1 MTRATYLLIAIVIA
15 GCAGA
20 APTPTPVATAT
31 AKPTP
36 TATARA
42 TPSAPAAVA
51 SLDPKTCVLV
61 LRYAD
66 LATSTLLKLGQ
77 AIAAADKG
85 QTDGVVR
92 DAVELARSMRTLT
105 EAETQRTFVGFTKL
119 LQAVEDS
126 ELAYLTGN
134 PTPFIDAIGDVG
146 IYRPDLARA
155 CS

>member
-1 MTRATYLLIAIVIA
+1 MTRATYLLIAIVVA

-20 APTPTPVATAT
+20 APTPAPVATTPAT
-31 AKPTP
+31 PTP
-36 TATARA
+36 TAIARA
-42 TPSAPAAVA
+42 TPSAPVAAA

-66 LATSTLLKLGQ
+66 LATSTLLKFGQ
-77 AIAAADKG
+77 AIAASDKE

-92 DAVELARSMRTLT
+92 EAVELARSMRTLT
-105 EAETQRTFVGFTKL
+105 EAETQRTFVEFTKV

-126 ELAYLTGN
+126 ELAYLTGDL
-134 PTPFIDAIGDVG
+134 TPFIDAIGDVG
-146 IYRPDLARA
+146 IHRPDLAQA